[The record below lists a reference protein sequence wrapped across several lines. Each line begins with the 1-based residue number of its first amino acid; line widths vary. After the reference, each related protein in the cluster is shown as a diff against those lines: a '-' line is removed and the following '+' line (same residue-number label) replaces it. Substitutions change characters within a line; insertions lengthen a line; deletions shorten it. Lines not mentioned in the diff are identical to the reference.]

1 MPWVCR
7 ACGEEFDTREQ
18 AFEHLVRKHH
28 GQKWKGM
35 IKQVKT
41 TKGELPLDQIGRASC
56 RERV

>member
-41 TKGELPLDQIGRASC
+41 TKGELPLDLFLR
-56 RERV
+56 